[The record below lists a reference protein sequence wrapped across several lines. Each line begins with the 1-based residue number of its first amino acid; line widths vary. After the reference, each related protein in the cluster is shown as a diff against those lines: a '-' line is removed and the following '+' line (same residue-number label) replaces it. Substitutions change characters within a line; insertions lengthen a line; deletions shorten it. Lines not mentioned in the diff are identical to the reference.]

1 MSVTYSDR
9 SACITSTRAARMAG
23 IADAITAASSS
34 TTAEPATGST
44 PGIFTSPTKVCAG
57 CASQYTVQGKRPF
70 FFIQA
75 KATAATSPGTSLQ
88 ISSTKDDVAGLLQIP
103 APTYILGV
111 HEPSK
116 RVFIRSVHD
125 GVAVKAI
132 TRIPIAYELTGTNL
146 KLLHDEVVRFWR
158 RRRHKPTDSVFL

>member
-57 CASQYTVQGKRPF
+57 CAGQYPD
-70 FFIQA
+70 A
-75 KATAATSPGTSLQ
+75 KPRASPPIAMAA
-88 ISSTKDDVAGLLQIP
+88 
-103 APTYILGV
+103 
-111 HEPSK
+111 PS
-116 RVFIRSVHD
+116 
-125 GVAVKAI
+125 AI
-132 TRIPIAYELTGTNL
+132 TRSSRCRRSRPYCEPNSEFARAAANRKREYAGNAHYCSMSLAIARTGLEN
-146 KLLHDEVVRFWR
+146 
-158 RRRHKPTDSVFL
+158 SG